1 MSLRSLNI
9 PVIDFVGKRKFAMI
23 FSAVLLVLSITS
35 IGFQGLKFGID
46 FTGGT
51 LIELGYENTADLEDI
66 RSKLSEGD
74 FKGTNVQYF
83 GSDTEVLIQLEP
95 QEVSSAKLS
104 SSIIRMLGDGIDIRR
119 VEFVGPKVG
128 EELTNDGG
136 LAMLYALIGILIY
149 VAFRFEYRFA
159 LGSIA
164 ALVHDVIITLGIFS
178 ILQIEFDLTV
188 LAAILAVIGYSLN
201 DTIVVFDRIR
211 ENFLSTRQVEVEPII
226 NEALNQT
233 LSRTLMTS
241 LTTLLVLLALFY
253 LGGEVI
259 HSFAGALLI
268 GVIVGTYS
276 SIYVASSMILAL
288 GISKEDMLPSEK
300 EKKEIQVEAEPI
312 INEALNQTLSRTLMT
327 SLTTLLVL
335 LALFYLGGEV
345 IHSFAGALL
354 IGVIVGTYSSIYVAS
369 SMILALGISKE
380 DMLPSEKEKKEID
393 ARP

>member
-1 MSLRSLNI
+1 MSLKSLNI
-9 PVIDFVGKRKFAMI
+9 PVIDFVGRRKYAMI
-23 FSAVLLVLSITS
+23 FSAILLIASIAS

-51 LIELGYENTADLEDI
+51 LIELGYKKTADLEGI
-66 RSKLSEGD
+66 RSKLASAD

-95 QEVSSAKLS
+95 QAASSAQIS
-104 SSIIRMLGDGIDIRR
+104 SSIIRMLGEGIDVRR

-164 ALVHDVIITLGIFS
+164 ALIHDVIITLGVFS
-178 ILQIEFDLTV
+178 LLQIEFDLTV

-211 ENFLSTRQVEVEPII
+211 ENFLATRLLEPEPII

-241 LTTLLVLLALFY
+241 LTTLLVLFALFY

-268 GVIVGTYS
+268 GVVIGTYS
-276 SIYVASSMILAL
+276 SIYVASTTILAM
-288 GISKEDMLPSEK
+288 GISKEDL
-300 EKKEIQVEAEPI
+300 
-312 INEALNQTLSRTLMT
+312 
-327 SLTTLLVL
+327 
-335 LALFYLGGEV
+335 
-345 IHSFAGALL
+345 
-354 IGVIVGTYSSIYVAS
+354 
-369 SMILALGISKE
+369 
-380 DMLPSEKEKKEID
+380 LPSEKEKKEID

>member
-1 MSLRSLNI
+1 MSLRSLKL
-9 PVIDFVGKRKFAMI
+9 PSIDFINKRKYAMI
-23 FSAVLLVLSITS
+23 FSALLLIVSIIS
-35 IGFQGLKFGID
+35 LGLQGLKLGID

-51 LIELGYENTADLEDI
+51 LIEVGYQQTADLEDI
-66 RSKLSEGD
+66 RTKLASASYM
-74 FKGTNVQYF
+74 GTNVQYF

-95 QEVSSAKLS
+95 QAISSAKLS
-104 SSIIRMLGDGIDIRR
+104 SSIIQMLGDGIDVRR

-136 LAMLYALIGILIY
+136 LALLYALIGILIY
-149 VAFRFEYRFA
+149 VALRFEYRFA
-159 LGSIA
+159 LGSIT
-164 ALVHDVIITLGIFS
+164 ALIHDVIITLGVFS

-211 ENFLSTRQVEVEPII
+211 ENFLSTRHIEPLPIV
-226 NEALNQT
+226 NDALNQT
-233 LSRTLMTS
+233 LARTLMTS

-259 HSFAGALLI
+259 HSFAGALII
-268 GVIVGTYS
+268 GVVIGTYS
-276 SIYVASSMILAL
+276 SI
-288 GISKEDMLPSEK
+288 
-300 EKKEIQVEAEPI
+300 
-312 INEALNQTLSRTLMT
+312 
-327 SLTTLLVL
+327 
-335 LALFYLGGEV
+335 F
-345 IHSFAGALL
+345 
-354 IGVIVGTYSSIYVAS
+354 VAS